1 MSYDDTSEIKQL
13 DLLLSEYIYKEI
25 GMLHGNYLLALWV
38 FFRQTLLHISGS
50 ILLYLSCSCH
60 V

>member
-13 DLLLSEYIYKEI
+13 DLLLSEYIYILEI

-50 ILLYLSCSCH
+50 ISL
-60 V
+60 